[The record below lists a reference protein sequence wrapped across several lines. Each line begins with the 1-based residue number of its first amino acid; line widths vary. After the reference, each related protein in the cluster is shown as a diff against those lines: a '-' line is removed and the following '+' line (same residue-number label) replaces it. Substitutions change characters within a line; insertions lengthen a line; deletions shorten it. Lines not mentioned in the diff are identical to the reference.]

1 MTMPV
6 LENLRWAFIG
16 FFGKIILWLWAKS
29 CRITLSGREE
39 YQKLRKAGKPV
50 IFLVWHGRIFL
61 VPFFF
66 RRRRVAPLVS
76 PSQDGEIAAQIMAR
90 WGYRIIRGSSSH
102 AVIRAWN
109 QMKKEL
115 QEGGEVI
122 IVPDGP
128 RGPNREMKLG
138 GLKLAQ
144 ETGAY
149 LVPFTFSASR
159 RKVLKSWDQF
169 LMFYPFSRLVAIYG
183 KPFRLDSGLSDAE
196 MEEERQKLAKYMKEL
211 DERADRHFK

>member
-1 MTMPV
+1 MHVM
-6 LENLRWAFIG
+6 EKIRWALVG

-29 CRITLSGREE
+29 CRITLAGHEE
-39 YQKLRKAGKPV
+39 YQKLRAEGKPV

-66 RRRRVAPLVS
+66 RRRQVAPLVS

-90 WGYRIIRGSSSH
+90 WGYRLIRGSSSH
-102 AVIRAWN
+102 AIIRAWN

-115 QEGGEVI
+115 QEGREVL

-128 RGPNREMKLG
+128 RGPNRKIKPG
-138 GLKLAQ
+138 GLRLAQ
-144 ETGAY
+144 EAGAY
-149 LVPFTFSASR
+149 LVPFTFSASK
-159 RKVLKSWDQF
+159 RKLLKSWDQF

-183 KPFRLDSGLSDAE
+183 RPFKLDSALTE
-196 MEEERQKLAKYMKEL
+196 TELERESLKIESYMKEL
-211 DERADRHFK
+211 DERADRYFK

>member
-1 MTMPV
+1 MHV
-6 LENLRWAFIG
+6 LEKIRWALVG

-29 CRITLSGREE
+29 CRITLSGHEE
-39 YQKLRKAGKPV
+39 YQKLRTEGKPV

-90 WGYRIIRGSSSH
+90 WGYLLIRGSSSH
-102 AVIRAWN
+102 AIIRAWN
-109 QMKKEL
+109 QMKKWL
-115 QEGGEVI
+115 QEGGEVL

-128 RGPNREMKLG
+128 RGPNRKIKPG
-138 GLKLAQ
+138 GLRLAK
-144 ETGAY
+144 EAGAY
-149 LVPFTFSASR
+149 LVPFTFSASK
-159 RKVLKSWDQF
+159 RKLLRSWDQF

-183 KPFRLDSGLSDAE
+183 RPFRLDSGLTETELES
-196 MEEERQKLAKYMKEL
+196 ERLEIESYMKEL
-211 DERADRHFK
+211 DERADRYFK

>member
-1 MTMPV
+1 MHVM
-6 LENLRWAFIG
+6 EKIRWALVG

-29 CRITLSGREE
+29 CRITLAGHEE
-39 YQKLRKAGKPV
+39 YQKLRAEGKPV

-66 RRRRVAPLVS
+66 RRRQVAPLVS

-90 WGYRIIRGSSSH
+90 WGYRLIRGSSSH
-102 AVIRAWN
+102 AIIRAWN

-115 QEGGEVI
+115 QEGGEVL

-128 RGPNREMKLG
+128 RGPNRKIKPG
-138 GLKLAQ
+138 GLRLAQ
-144 ETGAY
+144 EAGAY
-149 LVPFTFSASR
+149 LVPFTFSASK
-159 RKVLKSWDQF
+159 RKLLKSWDQF

-183 KPFRLDSGLSDAE
+183 RPFKLDSALTE
-196 MEEERQKLAKYMKEL
+196 TELERESLKIESYMKEL
-211 DERADRHFK
+211 DERADRYFK